1 MTLGKR
7 LRRLCLL
14 FLAVYAAL
22 FLFRLGYGFVAY
34 PDGAEETGY
43 AISMDMR
50 RLDAPL
56 PQSKR
61 NYASEKQMSAPAAAP
76 ALHSTEQKFEKTASI
91 TSKTQAFTED
101 ERQVRSLIETHK
113 GIVQDEQASGNKGER
128 QLHLII
134 GVTPEQFDVFYE
146 AMRKVGTITST
157 STNKQDKTNEFLAL
171 KAKRTSLESTR
182 AALIELKKGQGR
194 IDEFIQLQS
203 RILEVEQELQNIGV
217 SLGDFDEVNAFCTV
231 RFSLYEDTA
240 VVQERISML
249 HRIRVAFVWATEYFV
264 VGMGFL
270 LLVGVTA
277 FIVLVVIDR
286 FKLLAK
292 LLDRLEK

>member
-14 FLAVYAAL
+14 FLAVYAVL

-34 PDGAEETGY
+34 PNGSEATGY
-43 AISMDMR
+43 TTYAAMKRIDT
-50 RLDAPL
+50 AL
-56 PQSKR
+56 PQSKK
-61 NYASEKQMSAPAAAP
+61 NYASETKKSAPAATP
-76 ALHSTEQKFEKTASI
+76 ALHGTEQKFEKTASI
-91 TSKTQAFTED
+91 ASKTRAFTED
-101 ERQVRSLIETHK
+101 ARQVHTLIEEHK
-113 GIVQDEQASGNKGER
+113 GIVQDERASGNKGER
-128 QLHLII
+128 DLHLIV
-134 GVTPEQFDVFYE
+134 GVTPERFDAFYE
-146 AMRKVGTITST
+146 AMHKVGTITST

-171 KAKRTSLESTR
+171 KAKRASLESTR

-240 VVQERISML
+240 AVKERISVL
-249 HRIRVAFVWATEYFV
+249 HRVRVAFVWATEYFMA
-264 VGMGFL
+264 GMGFL